1 MDADEPLGLTDPVAF
16 DQVLQDGDG
25 LLRRQ
30 TRVEQRR
37 ALAFGGARLARLA
50 VEQSGLLE
58 FAVAVADREVPGVAL
73 PGERAGG
80 ILAAETR

>member
-30 TRVEQRR
+30 T
-37 ALAFGGARLARLA
+37 
-50 VEQSGLLE
+50 
-58 FAVAVADREVPGVAL
+58 
-73 PGERAGG
+73 
-80 ILAAETR
+80 